1 MNIIEEA
8 QEKIAQLEES
18 INTIKQ
24 IIADYNVCESAISK
38 KVLEAAVSKYIKQ
51 LETTQQN

>member
-8 QEKIAQLEES
+8 QAKIAQLEDT
-18 INTIKQ
+18 IATIKQ

-38 KVLEAAVSKYIKQ
+38 KVLEAAVAKYVKQ
-51 LETTQQN
+51 LDSTQQN